1 MANALPLPKELLP
14 KAVPLPKALAA
25 LAPDPNGDAG
35 FSFLSSDLVFA
46 PPNEKP
52 VAGFPNAPKPRD
64 VDAGELV
71 CPKAETGA
79 LGVDAVVGLLDCP
92 KAL

>member
-1 MANALPLPKELLP
+1 MPS
-14 KAVPLPKALAA
+14 V
-25 LAPDPNGDAG
+25 
-35 FSFLSSDLVFA
+35 LVFA